1 MKRIRRG
8 CPVLDIESCLADALA
23 IPGALDA
30 LVVEDAG
37 GAVVASGS
45 ITSLDPQASADAFAG
60 SLRATLDAL
69 ALSAPGGTVRVEDV
83 IVTSDQGHH
92 LLRPLDAGP
101 AGQILLYLRLDPG
114 RANLALAR
122 HRLRTIAGRLSG
134 A

>member
-1 MKRIRRG
+1 M
-8 CPVLDIESCLADALA
+8 LDIEACLADVVA

-30 LVVEDAG
+30 LLVEDSG

-45 ITSLDPQASADAFAG
+45 LTALDPQVSADAFAL

-69 ALSAPGGTVRVEDV
+69 ALSAPGGTVRIEDV

-92 LLRPLDAGP
+92 LLRPLDGAPAGP
-101 AGQILLYLRLDPG
+101 MLLYLRLDRD

-122 HRLRTIAGRLSG
+122 HRLRVIAGRLATS
-134 A
+134 